1 MVILSTNHAAGYYII
16 TVNHRMSQ
24 PAMISYRHISNVTYY
39 LDSARSP
46 DRQLGYYA
54 DAMGEPP
61 GRWWSPA
68 GWQAEDGAEVDPLA
82 LERLA
87 SYRDTQTGRTLPGQ
101 RATDARVATDYSFS
115 TPKALSA
122 LWAVSDDEGRAK
134 IEALVE
140 DAVRSTLVIIHEQGL
155 IEARRGKGGK
165 QREPVAAPVA
175 AIFMH
180 HTTREGDPQLH
191 AHVVM
196 MNVAMRADGS
206 IGAVNNEKLL
216 DVRKALDAAYTS
228 GLARRLERLGVRV
241 EPSPEHGF
249 KIVGQPDDL
258 IEMWSKRRQQ
268 IVKAAA
274 ERGIETKDDAKQ
286 AQAIALQTRQK
297 KADVM
302 SLDQLEERWKSERW
316 GRDRDLMI
324 AMTQGSIPGKRYDPE
339 WARLD
344 REPVERTDEEE
355 IAGRTKAM
363 AAALKE
369 MAESRSWWR
378 RDQLAEMVIRHGT
391 GITSGG
397 DEAKMIDAM
406 IASGDLVQIER
417 DGRKLMTSREI
428 IEAEKQIVGI
438 TKERSK
444 EKAFF
449 SMKAYEAAM
458 ADDRLSDEQ
467 HNALQAMISGGGIV
481 ATQGGAGVG
490 KTTASAGIKRA
501 CEADNKRL
509 ILASPEWRA
518 AGVLSK
524 ELESQEKYSV
534 DKIISGLKSGNVSVD
549 KDTVILIDEAGK
561 MHRDQAA
568 ELFNLTRQTGAKII
582 LVGDTRQ
589 MSAVRAGDPLDLVA
603 KANPASEIRTIR
615 RQRVDWMRDASMAA
629 QAGDMDKTLSAYKS
643 HGKIKIEDSKVNT
656 VAEIALAYKDA
667 GGDAVALA
675 ATNKDVTVINSLLRE
690 TAQEMGLVTGP
701 DAFITAIPRGK
712 GAKPVRL
719 ALATGDRLICGS
731 ALEIDGQRVENGTIF
746 EKIKI
751 DGSRI
756 TLTTDEGRVY
766 RTSLADLAKAGPKNG
781 PPAIQHAFCLT
792 DMSSQGSTWSRT
804 LWMPTAETSRAAYV
818 AATRH
823 RDDLQ
828 IFIAREAIR
837 DFSDDELGVGRRSG
851 LIEQEKEDKR
861 SDDQILEQL
870 GRSLGRQDEPRNALD
885 VLGIKAGE
893 IQPPI
898 KMSPEI
904 KQQAGGQQQAV
915 GRPSSIASRF
925 IDQARQPMQA
935 TQTAKEAQGADAIQA
950 REQTQ
955 EPGAVSSQPIGR
967 PRVKINKNKGYGR
980 EIDFGP
986 SL

>member
-1 MVILSTNHAAGYYII
+1 
-16 TVNHRMSQ
+16 
-24 PAMISYRHISNVTYY
+24 MISYRHISSVTYY
-39 LDSARSP
+39 LDSSRAP
-46 DRQLGYYA
+46 DRQMGYYA
-54 DAMGEPP
+54 DAANEPP

-68 GWQAEDGAEVDPLA
+68 GWQAADGSTVDPLA

-87 SYRDTQTGRTLPGQ
+87 SYRDTETGRTLPGQ
-101 RATDARVATDYSFS
+101 RAADARVATDYSFS

-122 LWAVSDDEGRAK
+122 LWAVSDDAGRAK
-134 IEALVE
+134 LEKLVE
-140 DAVRSTLVIIHEQGL
+140 DSVRSALAIIHEKGL

-180 HTTREGDPQLH
+180 HATREGDPQLH

-196 MNVAMRADGS
+196 MNAAMRTDGT
-206 IGAVNNEKLL
+206 IGAVNNERILEARKLL
-216 DVRKALDAAYTS
+216 DAVYTH
-228 GLARRLERLGVRV
+228 GLARRLEHLGVKI

-249 KIVGQPDDL
+249 KIAGQPEDL
-258 IEMWSKRRQQ
+258 IETWSKRRQQ
-268 IVKAAA
+268 IVTSAA
-274 ERGIETKDDAKQ
+274 ERGIQTKDDAKQ

-302 SLDQLEERWKSERW
+302 SLDQLEDRWKSERW
-316 GRDRDLMI
+316 GRDRDMLMSMI
-324 AMTQGSIPGKRYDPE
+324 DGSVTGKGYDPA
-339 WARLD
+339 WADLD
-344 REPVERTDEEE
+344 REPVERTAEQE
-355 IAGRTKAM
+355 IAGQVKAM
-363 AAALKE
+363 TSALKE
-369 MAESRSWWR
+369 MSESRSWWR
-378 RDQLAEMVIRHGT
+378 RDQLGEAIIRHGT

-397 DEAKMIDAM
+397 DEARMIDM
-406 IASGDLVQIER
+406 LIERGDLIQIER
-417 DGRKLMTSREI
+417 DGKKMMTTKAI
-428 IEAEKQIVGI
+428 LEAEKAIVGI

-458 ADDRLSDEQ
+458 SDTKLSDEQ

-518 AGVLSK
+518 AGVLAK
-524 ELESQEKYSV
+524 ELENQEKYSV
-534 DKIISGLKSGNVSVD
+534 DKIINGLKSGKISVD

-568 ELFNLTRQTGAKII
+568 ELFTLTRDSGAKII
-582 LVGDTRQ
+582 LVGDTKQ

-629 QAGDMDKTLSAYKS
+629 QAGDMDKMLSAYRS
-643 HGKIKIEDSKVNT
+643 HGKIKIEGTKINT
-656 VAEIALAYKDA
+656 VAEIAMAYKDA
-667 GGDAVALA
+667 NGDAIALA
-675 ATNKDVTVINSLLRE
+675 ATNKDVTWINAVLRE
-690 TAQEMGLVTGP
+690 TARDIGIVIGP
-701 DAFITAIPRGK
+701 DVFITAIPRGK
-712 GAKPVRL
+712 GAKPVKL

-731 ALEIDGQRVENGTIF
+731 ALEIGGERVENGTIF
-746 EKIKI
+746 EKVVVSGQK
-751 DGSRI
+751 I

-766 RTSLADLAKAGPKNG
+766 RTSLADLAKAGPKNS

-828 IFIAREAIR
+828 IFVAREAIK
-837 DFSDDELGVGRRSG
+837 DFADSELGVGRRVG
-851 LIEQEKEDKR
+851 LIEHEKEDKR
-861 SDDQILEQL
+861 TDDAIIEQL
-870 GRSLGRQDEPRNALD
+870 GRSLARQDEPRNALD
-885 VLGIKAGE
+885 IMSIKPAE
-893 IQPPI
+893 IQPPV
-898 KMSPEI
+898 KEAAQI

-915 GRPSSIASRF
+915 GRPSAVASRF
-925 IDQARQPMQA
+925 TQMARQPGGAARQ
-935 TQTAKEAQGADAIQA
+935 QEAQGSTLV
-950 REQTQ
+950 QT
-955 EPGAVSSQPIGR
+955 GAWCIRRLGQR
-967 PRVKINKNKGYGR
+967 R
-980 EIDFGP
+980 FG
-986 SL
+986 L

>member
-1 MVILSTNHAAGYYII
+1 
-16 TVNHRMSQ
+16 
-24 PAMISYRHISNVTYY
+24 MISYRHISSVTYY
-39 LDSARSP
+39 LDSSRKPEA
-46 DRQLGYYA
+46 QMGYYA
-54 DAMGEPP
+54 EAASEPP
-61 GRWWSPA
+61 GKWWSPA
-68 GWQAEDGAEVDPLA
+68 GWQAADGSTVDPLA

-87 SYRDTQTGRTLPGQ
+87 SYRDTETGRTLPGQ
-101 RATDARVATDYSFS
+101 RAADARVATDYSFS

-134 IEALVE
+134 LEKLVE
-140 DAVRSTLVIIHEQGL
+140 ESVRYALEIINDTGM
-155 IEARRGKGGK
+155 IEARRGKAGK
-165 QREPVAAPVA
+165 KREPVAAPVA

-191 AHVVM
+191 AHVVI
-196 MNVAMRADGS
+196 MNVAMRADGTV
-206 IGAVNNEKLL
+206 GAVNNERLLEARKLM
-216 DVRKALDAAYTS
+216 DAMYTRQ
-228 GLARRLERLGVRV
+228 LARRLERLGVQV

-258 IEMWSKRRQQ
+258 IEIWSKRRQQ
-268 IVKAAA
+268 IVAAAA

-297 KADVM
+297 KSDVQT
-302 SLDQLEERWKSERW
+302 LDQLEERWKSERW
-316 GRDRDLMI
+316 GRDRDMLMSMI
-324 AMTQGSIPGKRYDPE
+324 DSSVTRKGYDPR
-339 WARLD
+339 WADLD
-344 REPVERTDEEE
+344 KKPVTRTDEEE
-355 IAGRTKAM
+355 IAGQVKAM
-363 AAALKE
+363 TSALKE
-369 MAESRSWWR
+369 MSESRSWWR
-378 RDQLAEMVIRHGT
+378 RDQLAELVIRHGT

-397 DEAKMIDAM
+397 GEAKMIDLL
-406 IASGDLVQIER
+406 IERGDLIQIER
-417 DGRKLMTSREI
+417 DGKKLMTSREI
-428 IEAEKQIVGI
+428 IEAEKAIVGI
-438 TKERSK
+438 TKERRV

-458 ADDRLSDEQ
+458 SDTKLSDEQ

-524 ELESQEKYSV
+524 ELESGEKYSV
-534 DKIISGLKSGNVSVD
+534 DKIITSLKKGKLVVD
-549 KDTVILIDEAGK
+549 KNTVILIDEAGK

-568 ELFNLTRQTGAKII
+568 ELFNLTRSSGAKII

-629 QAGDMDKTLSAYKS
+629 QAGDMDKMLNAYRS
-643 HGKIKIEDSKVNT
+643 HGKIKIDDTKINA
-656 VAEIALAYKDA
+656 VAEIAMAYKDA
-667 GGDAVALA
+667 NGDAVALA
-675 ATNKDVTVINSLLRE
+675 ATNKDVTWINAVLRE
-690 TAQEMGLVTGP
+690 TARDMGLVTGP
-701 DAFITAIPRGK
+701 DVFITAIPRGK
-712 GAKPVRL
+712 GAKPVKL

-746 EKIKI
+746 EKVVVSGQK
-751 DGSRI
+751 I

-766 RTSLADLAKAGPKNG
+766 RTTIADLAKSGPKRSA
-781 PPAIQHAFCLT
+781 PAIQHAFCLT

-804 LWMPTAETSRAAYV
+804 LWMPTAESARAAYV
-818 AATRH
+818 ASTRH

-828 IFIAREAIR
+828 IFVAREAIR
-837 DFSDDELGVGRRSG
+837 DFADGELGVGRRDG
-851 LIEQEKEDKR
+851 LIEHEKEDKR
-861 SDDQILEQL
+861 SDDDIITQL
-870 GRSLGRQDEPRNALD
+870 GRSLSRQDEPRNALD
-885 VLGIKAGE
+885 VIGQKLDE
-893 IQPPI
+893 IQPPVKEATI
-898 KMSPEI
+898 S

-915 GRPSSIASRF
+915 GRPSHVASRF
-925 IDQARQPMQA
+925 IDQARQPDVA
-935 TQTAKEAQGADAIQA
+935 TRQQKEALGADATGLPV
-950 REQTQ
+950 QTQ
-955 EPGAVSSQPIGR
+955 QPGAVSQPVIGR
-967 PRVKINKNKGYGR
+967 PRIKIKKERNFGR
-980 EIDFGP
+980 EIDMGP

>member
-1 MVILSTNHAAGYYII
+1 
-16 TVNHRMSQ
+16 
-24 PAMISYRHISNVTYY
+24 MISYRHISSVTYY
-39 LDSARSP
+39 LDSARAP
-46 DRQLGYYA
+46 DAQLGYYA
-54 DAMGEPP
+54 EAASEPP
-61 GRWWSPA
+61 GKWWSPA
-68 GWQAEDGAEVDPLA
+68 GWQAADGSTVDPLA

-87 SYRDTQTGRTLPGQ
+87 SYRDTETGRTLPGQ
-101 RATDARVATDYSFS
+101 RASDARVATDYSFS

-134 IEALVE
+134 IEAIVE
-140 DAVRSTLVIIHEQGL
+140 DAVRSTLDGIHERGL

-165 QREPVAAPVA
+165 QREAVAAPVA

-196 MNVAMRADGS
+196 MNIAMRADGS

-216 DVRKALDAAYTS
+216 DVRKALDAIYTHS
-228 GLARRLERLGVRV
+228 LATGLERLGVRV

-249 KIVGQPDDL
+249 KIKGQPDDL
-258 IEMWSKRRQQ
+258 IETWSKRRQQ
-268 IVKAAA
+268 IVAAAA

-286 AQAIALQTRQK
+286 AQTIALQTRQK
-297 KADVM
+297 KADVQ
-302 SLDQLEERWKSERW
+302 DIAKLEEKWKSERW
-316 GRDRDLMI
+316 GRDRDMLMSMI
-324 AMTQGSIPGKRYDPE
+324 DGSVTGKGYDPS
-339 WARLD
+339 WADLD
-344 REPVERTDEEE
+344 KPAVERTADEE
-355 IAGRTKAM
+355 IAGQIKAM
-363 AAALKE
+363 TSALKE

-397 DEAKMIDAM
+397 GEAKMIDAM

-417 DGRKLMTSREI
+417 DGKRLMTSREI
-428 IEAEKQIVGI
+428 IEAEKAIVGI
-438 TKERSK
+438 TKERGK
-444 EKAFF
+444 ERDFF

-458 ADDRLSDEQ
+458 SDDRLSGEQ
-467 HNALQAMISGGGIV
+467 EAALQAMIGGGGIV

-501 CEADNKRL
+501 CEADGKRL

-518 AGVLSK
+518 AGVLAK
-524 ELESQEKYSV
+524 ELENQEKYSV
-534 DKIISGLKSGNVSVD
+534 DKIINGLKKGKIAIDNN
-549 KDTVILIDEAGK
+549 TVLLIDEEGK

-615 RQRVDWMRDASMAA
+615 RQRIDWMRDASMAA
-629 QAGDMDKTLSAYKS
+629 QSGDMDKMLSAYRS
-643 HGKIKIEDSKVNT
+643 HGKIKIEDTKINT
-656 VAEIALAYKDA
+656 VAEIAMAYKDA
-667 GGDAVALA
+667 NGDAIALA
-675 ATNKDVTVINSLLRE
+675 ATNKDVTWINAVLRE
-690 TAQEMGLVTGP
+690 TARDIGIVTGP
-701 DAFITAIPRGK
+701 DSFITAIPRGK
-712 GAKPVRL
+712 GAKPVKL

-731 ALEIDGQRVENGTIF
+731 ALEINGERVENGTIF
-746 EKIKI
+746 EKVVVSGQK
-751 DGSRI
+751 I

-766 RTSLADLAKAGPKNG
+766 KTTVADLAKAGPKG
-781 PPAIQHAFCLT
+781 TAPAMQHAFCLT

-804 LWMPTAETSRAAYV
+804 LWMPTAESARAAYV
-818 AATRH
+818 ASTRH

-828 IFIAREAIR
+828 IFIAREAVKNFA
-837 DFSDDELGVGRRSG
+837 DSELGVGRRDG
-851 LIEQEKEDKR
+851 LIENEKEDKR

-870 GRSLGRQDEPRNALD
+870 GRSLARQDEPRNALD
-885 VLGIKAGE
+885 VIGSKINE
-893 IQPPI
+893 IQPPM

-904 KQQAGGQQQAV
+904 KQQAGREQQAV
-915 GRPSSIASRF
+915 GRPSIASRF
-925 IDQARQPMQA
+925 IDQARQQGAA
-935 TQTAKEAQGADAIQA
+935 TQTAKEAQGADATGLPVQA
-950 REQTQ
+950 QQQMPATR
-955 EPGAVSSQPIGR
+955 PVVGR
-967 PRVKINKNKGYGR
+967 PKIKINKNMGYGR

>member
-1 MVILSTNHAAGYYII
+1 M
-16 TVNHRMSQ
+16 
-24 PAMISYRHISNVTYY
+24 
-39 LDSARSP
+39 
-46 DRQLGYYA
+46 GYYA
-54 DAMGEPP
+54 DAASEPP
-61 GRWWSPA
+61 GKWWSPA
-68 GWQAEDGAEVDPLA
+68 GWQAVDGSVVDPLA

-87 SYRDTQTGRTLPGQ
+87 SYRDVETGRTLPGQ
-101 RATDARVATDYSFS
+101 RAADARVATDYSFS

-134 IEALVE
+134 LEKLVE
-140 DAVRSTLVIIHEQGL
+140 DAVRSTLEIINERGL

-180 HTTREGDPQLH
+180 HTNREGDPQLH

-196 MNVAMRADGS
+196 MNVAMRQDGT

-228 GLARRLERLGVRV
+228 GLARRLEGLGVRV

-258 IEMWSKRRQQ
+258 IDLWSKRRQQ

-274 ERGIETKDDAKQ
+274 ERGIETKDNTAL
-286 AQAIALQTRQK
+286 AQMIALQTRQK
-297 KADVM
+297 KSDVQ
-302 SLDQLEERWKSERW
+302 DIAKLEERWLSEKW
-316 GRDRDLMI
+316 GADRDLMI
-324 AMTQGSIPGKRYDPE
+324 AMTQGSMPGGKYDPE
-339 WARLD
+339 WSRLD
-344 REPVERTDEEE
+344 REPVTRTADEE
-355 IAGRTKAM
+355 IAGQVKAM
-363 AAALKE
+363 TAALKE
-369 MAESRSWWR
+369 MGESRSWWR
-378 RDQLAEMVIRHGT
+378 RDQLAESVIRHGT
-391 GITSGG
+391 GITSSAGEG
-397 DEAKMIDAM
+397 RMIDAL
-406 IASGDLVQIER
+406 IERGDLIQIER
-417 DGRKLMTSREI
+417 DGKRLMTSKAI
-428 IEAEKQIVGI
+428 IEAEQKIVGI
-438 TKERSK
+438 TKERSA
-444 EKAFF
+444 ERDFF
-449 SMKAYEAAM
+449 SARAIAAAM
-458 ADDRLSDEQ
+458 ADDRLSEEQ
-467 HNALQAMISGGGIV
+467 RNALASMIDGGGIV

-534 DKIISGLKSGNVSVD
+534 DKIINGLKKGKIAIDNN
-549 KDTVILIDEAGK
+549 TVLLIDEAGK

-568 ELFNLTRQTGAKII
+568 ELFNLTRETGAKII

-615 RQRVDWMRDASMAA
+615 RQRVNWMRDASMSA
-629 QAGDMDKTLSAYKS
+629 QSGDMDKMLTAYKS
-643 HGKIKIEDSKVNT
+643 HGKIKIEDTKINT
-656 VAEIALAYKDA
+656 VAEIAMAYKDA
-667 GGDAVALA
+667 GGDAIALA
-675 ATNKDVTVINSLLRE
+675 ATNKDVTWINAVLRE
-690 TAQEMGLVTGP
+690 TAQKMGLVTGP
-701 DAFITAIPRGK
+701 DIFITAIPRGK
-712 GAKPVRL
+712 GAKPVKL

-731 ALEIDGQRVENGTIF
+731 ALEIGGERVENGTIF
-746 EKIKI
+746 EKVVV
-751 DGSRI
+751 DGKKI

-766 RTSLADLAKAGPKNG
+766 KTTVADLAKAGPKNS

-804 LWMPTAETSRAAYV
+804 LWMPTAESARAAYV
-818 AATRH
+818 ASTRH

-828 IFIAREAIR
+828 IFVAREAIR
-837 DFSDDELGVGRRSG
+837 DFADSELGVGRRDG
-851 LIEQEKEDKR
+851 LIEHEKNDQR

-870 GRSLGRQDEPRNALD
+870 GRSLARQDEPRNALD
-885 VLGIKAGE
+885 VIGQKIGE
-893 IQPPI
+893 IQPPVE
-898 KMSPEI
+898 MSPPS
-904 KQQAGGQQQAV
+904 KQQAGRAQQQGV
-915 GRPSSIASRF
+915 GRPSAVASRF
-925 IDQARQPMQA
+925 TQMARQPGAA
-935 TQTAKEAQGADAIQA
+935 TSQQEAHGADAMQA

-955 EPGAVSSQPIGR
+955 QQMPATRPVVGR
-967 PRVKINKNKGYGR
+967 PRIKIKKERNFGR

>member
-1 MVILSTNHAAGYYII
+1 
-16 TVNHRMSQ
+16 
-24 PAMISYRHISNVTYY
+24 MISYRHISSVTYY
-39 LDSARSP
+39 LDSSRKP
-46 DRQLGYYA
+46 DAQLGYYA
-54 DAMGEPP
+54 DTSSEPP
-61 GRWWSPA
+61 GKWWSPA
-68 GWQAEDGAEVDPLA
+68 NWQAVDGSLVDPLA

-87 SYRDTQTGRTLPGQ
+87 SYRDTVTGRTLPGQ
-101 RATDARVATDYSFS
+101 RAADARVATDYSFS

-134 IEALVE
+134 LEKLVE
-140 DAVRSTLVIIHEQGL
+140 ESVRHALEIINDTGM

-165 QREPVAAPVA
+165 QREAVAAPVA

-196 MNVAMRADGS
+196 MNVAMRADGT
-206 IGAVNNEKLL
+206 IGAVNNEKILER
-216 DVRKALDAAYTS
+216 RKVLDAMYTRE
-228 GLARRLERLGVRV
+228 LAHRLERLGVKV

-249 KIVGQPDDL
+249 KIAGQPDDL
-258 IEMWSKRRQQ
+258 IDLWSKRRQQ
-268 IVKAAA
+268 IVAAAA
-274 ERGIETKDDAKQ
+274 ERGIETKEDAKQ

-316 GRDRDLMI
+316 GRDRDMLMSMI
-324 AMTQGSIPGKRYDPE
+324 DGSVTGKGYDPS
-339 WARLD
+339 WSDLD
-344 REPVERTDEEE
+344 KEPVTRTDEEE
-355 IAGRTKAM
+355 IAGKEKAM
-363 AAALKE
+363 TAALKE

-378 RDQLAEMVIRHGT
+378 RDQLAEAAIRHGT

-397 DEAKMIDAM
+397 DEGRMIDGL
-406 IASGDLVQIER
+406 IERGDLIQIER
-417 DGRKLMTSREI
+417 DGKKMMTTKAI
-428 IEAEKQIVGI
+428 LEAEKAIVGI
-438 TKERSK
+438 TKERRS

-449 SMKAYEAAM
+449 SMKAYEAALS
-458 ADDRLSDEQ
+458 DSRLSDEQ
-467 HNALQAMISGGGIV
+467 EAALQAMISGGGIV

-524 ELESQEKYSV
+524 ELESGEKYSV
-534 DKIISGLKSGNVSVD
+534 DKIITSLKKGKLVVD
-549 KDTVILIDEAGK
+549 KNTVILIDEAGK

-568 ELFNLTRQTGAKII
+568 ELFNLTRSSGAKII

-615 RQRVDWMRDASMAA
+615 RQRIDWMRDASMSA
-629 QAGDMDKTLSAYKS
+629 QSGNMDKMLSAYRS
-643 HGKIKIEDSKVNT
+643 HGKIKIEDTKINT
-656 VAEIALAYKDA
+656 VVEIALAYKDA
-667 GGDAVALA
+667 NGDAVALA
-675 ATNKDVTVINSLLRE
+675 ATNRDVTLINSVLRE
-690 TAQEMGLVTGP
+690 TARDIGIVTGP

-712 GAKPVRL
+712 GAKPCRL

-746 EKIKI
+746 EKVFV
-751 DGSRI
+751 DGKKV

-766 RTSLADLAKAGPKNG
+766 KTTIADLAKAGPKNS
-781 PPAIQHAFCLT
+781 PPALQHAFCLT
-792 DMSSQGSTWSRT
+792 VMSSQGSTWSRT

-828 IFIAREAIR
+828 IFVAREAIR
-837 DFSDDELGVGRRSG
+837 DFADGELGVGRRDG
-851 LIEQEKEDKR
+851 LIEHEKDDKR
-861 SDDQILEQL
+861 SDDQIIEQL
-870 GRSLGRQDEPRNALD
+870 GRSLGRQDEPRNAID
-885 VLGIKAGE
+885 VIGSKINE
-893 IQPPI
+893 IQPPVKEATI
-898 KMSPEI
+898 S
-904 KQQAGGQQQAV
+904 KQQAGGAAGSRSAKSHCGTV
-915 GRPSSIASRF
+915 YRSGTPAGGGDKAARGSGRGYDGASRA
-925 IDQARQPMQA
+925 DTGAGA
-935 TQTAKEAQGADAIQA
+935 GVTAGGGSAKDEDKTSA
-950 REQTQ
+950 
-955 EPGAVSSQPIGR
+955 
-967 PRVKINKNKGYGR
+967 
-980 EIDFGP
+980 
-986 SL
+986 